1 MSDELFDLKTS
12 FYLGNFQQAINEAQ
26 KLRTSDPRVQ
36 IEKDV
41 YMYRAYIAQKKY
53 VVVLDDI
60 KPNASDELKY
70 VRLMAEYLSNET
82 KRDSI
87 IRDLDAELGSLNVT
101 NPLVL
106 LMIANIYALDEN
118 YESALKIL
126 HNIETAS
133 LLESSAL
140 SIQMYLKLDRHDL
153 AKKELKRLTD
163 TDEDA
168 LITQLA
174 AAWVY
179 MATGE
184 KLQDAY
190 FTFQEL
196 ADKNSPTALLLNS
209 QALCLINQG
218 KYDEAQSLLQ
228 ESLDKDSNNPNAMV
242 NAIVLNQYLGKPIEI
257 SNRYTSQL
265 KDTHK
270 NHPFVKDL
278 LSKES
283 EFNRIAQNYH
293 ASK

>member
-126 HNIETAS
+126 HNIGTAS